1 MAGLLALKM
10 GKIWSYRKHWS
21 YTSIWWWW
29 RWWWWWRRRW
39 WCWLREEVLNAGRRE
54 KVWIFQGTS
63 GDHMDCS
70 RPPENG
76 SRCAQSPA
84 RHCLPV
90 PQIHCATWR
99 NTSYELKK
107 YISPIEQMHFSYC
120 TTRKGCNSCVLG
132 GRAFPLCA
140 ESPHPAPCQ
149 SLRASLTNT
158 LQNFEQILLLNIRQN
173 LSCTHHMTCSLSCF
187 ICRLDR
193 ACKIAHPWWLRQAK
207 IYDMIFRFWGLVAMI
222 FLIFPYIVY

>member
-29 RWWWWWRRRW
+29 QWWWWWRWRW

-76 SRCAQSPA
+76 SRCAQCPA

-90 PQIHCATWR
+90 PQIHSATWR

-107 YISPIEQMHFSYC
+107 STFHQLKECIFHIAPPERVAIAVYWAVAHFH
-120 TTRKGCNSCVLG
+120 CVRNRPTL
-132 GRAFPLCA
+132 
-140 ESPHPAPCQ
+140 
-149 SLRASLTNT
+149 LRANLWGQV
-158 LQNFEQILLLNIRQN
+158 LQILCKTLNKYF
-173 LSCTHHMTCSLSCF
+173 C
-187 ICRLDR
+187 
-193 ACKIAHPWWLRQAK
+193 
-207 IYDMIFRFWGLVAMI
+207 
-222 FLIFPYIVY
+222 